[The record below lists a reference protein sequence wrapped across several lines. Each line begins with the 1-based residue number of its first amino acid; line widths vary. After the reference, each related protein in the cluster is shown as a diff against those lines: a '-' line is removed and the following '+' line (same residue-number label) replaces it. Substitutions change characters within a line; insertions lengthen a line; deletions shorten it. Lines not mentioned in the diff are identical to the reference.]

1 MGISL
6 SIDDFGTGYSS
17 LAALKS
23 FPIARLKIDQSFVR
37 DLPDN
42 ENDKAIAT
50 AVISLG
56 HKLNLKVIA
65 EGVETEEQQ
74 TFLRENGC
82 DEMQGHFF
90 SRAVSAEE
98 ISLLLRTPRLPQP
111 SRMAIPDSLMRKR
124 VVKRP
129 SSPVPG
135 R

>member
-1 MGISL
+1 M
-6 SIDDFGTGYSS
+6 
-17 LAALKS
+17 
-23 FPIARLKIDQSFVR
+23 
-37 DLPDN
+37 
-42 ENDKAIAT
+42 
-50 AVISLG
+50 
-56 HKLNLKVIA
+56 A

-82 DEMQGHFF
+82 DEIQGHFF

-111 SRMAIPDSLMRKR
+111 SGIASPDSVRRKR

-129 SSPVPG
+129 SSPIPG